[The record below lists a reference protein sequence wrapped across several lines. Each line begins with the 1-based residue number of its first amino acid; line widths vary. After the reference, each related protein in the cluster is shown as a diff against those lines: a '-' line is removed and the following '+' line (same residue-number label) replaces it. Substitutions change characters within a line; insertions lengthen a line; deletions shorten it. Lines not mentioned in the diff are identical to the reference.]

1 MPAIHNRSRLRF
13 GATPLRRAVTALAI
27 AAAVLLPGCR
37 KCELDPEMASDVG
50 PTARNCGALTLN
62 AGADQLSVAE
72 SCAVQAEAENAPFTL
87 ASDVRGVDSH
97 VRVGFARDTQ
107 GRSWEYAY
115 DGNTH
120 GGGGDGNPEL
130 SRVSCEA
137 ITSGCNE
144 SGGAGPCL
152 TCVKP
157 GPSQV
162 LCQ

>member
-1 MPAIHNRSRLRF
+1 AVSRVRAAETRSVSGAHSLSRTSSAPWPGSRLALVRVEPLASDPSLPRTEAMPAIHNRSRLRF

-97 VRVGFARDTQ
+97 
-107 GRSWEYAY
+107 
-115 DGNTH
+115 
-120 GGGGDGNPEL
+120 
-130 SRVSCEA
+130 
-137 ITSGCNE
+137 
-144 SGGAGPCL
+144 
-152 TCVKP
+152 
-157 GPSQV
+157 
-162 LCQ
+162 